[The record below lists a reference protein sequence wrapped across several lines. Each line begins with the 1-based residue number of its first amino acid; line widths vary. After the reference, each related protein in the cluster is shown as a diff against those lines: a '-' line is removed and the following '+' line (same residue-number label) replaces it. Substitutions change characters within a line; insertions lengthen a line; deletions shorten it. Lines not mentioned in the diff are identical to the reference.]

1 MIYMDNS
8 ATSHPKPYSVRRAV
22 KRAYSKFYANAGRGS
37 SKDALRAANEL
48 YSARETLGALVGT
61 SPENIVFT
69 YNATYA
75 LNMALHGIIKE
86 GMTVAVD
93 RFSHN
98 SVLRPLY
105 ALSAKGV
112 KLRFLESSI
121 TRDSV
126 IIDSFERLVR
136 REKVDVLVL
145 NHTSNVTGKIAPVKR
160 LSEVCR
166 QFGVYLVLDA
176 SQGIGS
182 SDIDMKKLGVD
193 ILASSG
199 HKGLYGITG
208 TGFLAVNDDFPLVL
222 DPLITGGSGIF
233 SMEKGMPSLLPER
246 LEAGT
251 LGMVGISSMKAGAEF
266 LLDVGTEAIGEWE
279 KALRKRIITGLMNIS
294 GTEVYNADVNAKSI
308 ILFNVHGMTSSSLAD
323 KLDRAGFA
331 GRAGYHCAPLAHE
344 LLQTNNPEND
354 GAMRL
359 SVGIFNTDSECDK
372 LISAVNK
379 IATGKKS

>member
-22 KRAYSKFYANAGRGS
+22 KKAYSKFYANAGRGS

-48 YSARETLGALVGT
+48 YSARESLGALVGT

-98 SVLRPLY
+98 SALRPLY

-112 KLRFLESSI
+112 KLRFLESNI

-136 REKVDVLVL
+136 QEKVDVLVL

-166 QFGVYLVLDA
+166 QFGIYLILDA

-182 SDIDMKKLGVD
+182 SDIDMKNLGVD

-208 TGFLAVNDDFPLVL
+208 TGFLAVNDNFPLVL
-222 DPLITGGSGIF
+222 EPLITGGSGIF

-266 LLDVGTEAIGEWE
+266 LLDVGTDAIGEWE
-279 KALRKRIITGLMNIS
+279 KSMRNRIITGLMNIS
-294 GTEVYNADVNAKSI
+294 GVDVYNADVNTKSI

-323 KLDRAGFA
+323 SLDSAGFA

-344 LLQTNNPEND
+344 LLGTSNPEND

-359 SVGIFNTDSECDK
+359 SIGIFNTDKECDK
-372 LISAVNK
+372 LLSAVNK
-379 IATGKKS
+379 IASEKKS